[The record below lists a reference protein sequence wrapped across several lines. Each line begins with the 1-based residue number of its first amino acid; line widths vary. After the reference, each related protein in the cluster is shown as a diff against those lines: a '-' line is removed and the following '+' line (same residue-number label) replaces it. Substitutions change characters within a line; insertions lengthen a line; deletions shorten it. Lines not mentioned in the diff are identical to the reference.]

1 MFPRLTDLEVDASIS
16 ASLNVMAFLTPS
28 LLNLSIYQEDL
39 QTADSQSV
47 ATSLST
53 FAWKTPFI
61 RKFRVVNGVEL
72 PPNAFVELMSFQKL
86 RSISIDYCTAI
97 DYKLMEGLATL
108 EDLEDLH
115 LILEPGSQL
124 LVMPNVIQHGF
135 RRLQELSISGRRP
148 LLSQILS
155 MISEDVGV
163 LHTLS
168 FTYQTPMQ
176 VSQVAREIRDYTNF
190 HATIARF
197 LSIKSLTISLPEF
210 DEVLPEIWW
219 EHITS
224 IFSPFYGLRNLEV
237 LTYTGP
243 LFLADDDVAQ
253 LALSLPR
260 LRSLHLPVLTAQ
272 MLGSVPTYL
281 ALASLARHCV
291 DLHSLH
297 IAIALDTP
305 PDVLD
310 TPISKSRLNSL
321 ITTGPIINHNRV
333 ARLLDGLF
341 PFIHHFW
348 AQGAT
353 EDGKRVEAII
363 LDVCQPIRRDQRFHG
378 ADC

>member
-97 DYKLMEGLATL
+97 DYNLMEGLATL

-155 MISEDVGV
+155 MISEDV
-163 LHTLS
+163 
-168 FTYQTPMQ
+168 
-176 VSQVAREIRDYTNF
+176 
-190 HATIARF
+190 
-197 LSIKSLTISLPEF
+197 
-210 DEVLPEIWW
+210 
-219 EHITS
+219 
-224 IFSPFYGLRNLEV
+224 
-237 LTYTGP
+237 
-243 LFLADDDVAQ
+243 
-253 LALSLPR
+253 
-260 LRSLHLPVLTAQ
+260 
-272 MLGSVPTYL
+272 
-281 ALASLARHCV
+281 
-291 DLHSLH
+291 
-297 IAIALDTP
+297 
-305 PDVLD
+305 
-310 TPISKSRLNSL
+310 
-321 ITTGPIINHNRV
+321 
-333 ARLLDGLF
+333 
-341 PFIHHFW
+341 
-348 AQGAT
+348 
-353 EDGKRVEAII
+353 
-363 LDVCQPIRRDQRFHG
+363 
-378 ADC
+378 